1 MAYKIK
7 TVNIKNKEI
16 IEVTKSKRLP
26 VKSRLRAFRTDTT
39 TKSQEE
45 INNKNAVDS
54 LRLSILENFETGD
67 WFYTFS
73 YKKEPPPTESKRLLG
88 NFRQR
93 LMRHCKKIGAVF
105 KYIFVTECTPKIHRI
120 HHHAMI
126 KIEGNIKKEEMW
138 QVIKN
143 LWKHG
148 FVKARP
154 YGGEPDD
161 AERIAKYMI
170 KKNVNAFFTEPKIFK
185 KRWYSSN
192 NLKKPVIEKEIIHRQ
207 RWLKEPRVPVGYYLQ
222 KDSLRNDL
230 VCFGNGEFEHEYQ
243 FYRLIRLK
251 NSTSKK
257 LKKSIKTVRYKKYFT
272 AKADR

>member
-1 MAYKIK
+1 MAYRVK
-7 TVNIKNKEI
+7 TVNIKNEEI

-26 VKSRLRAFRTDTT
+26 AKSRLRAFKTDITPAA
-39 TKSQEE
+39 QEE
-45 INNKNAVDS
+45 INNKNAIDS
-54 LRLSILENFETGD
+54 LRLLILENFEEGD
-67 WFYTFS
+67 LFCTFS
-73 YKKEPPPTESKRLLG
+73 YSKSPAPATAKRLLS

-93 LMRHCKKIGAVF
+93 LMRYCKKIGAVF
-105 KYIFVTECTPKIHRI
+105 KYIFVTECTAKIHRI

-126 KIEGNIKKEEMW
+126 KIEGDIKKEKIFKT
-138 QVIKN
+138 IKS
-143 LWKHG
+143 LWTHG
-148 FVKARP
+148 FTKLQLYA
-154 YGGEPDD
+154 GEIDD
-161 AERIAKYMI
+161 AERVAKYLI

-185 KRWYSSN
+185 KRWHSSN
-192 NLKKPVIEKEIIHRQ
+192 NLKKPVTKKEIIHRQ